1 MASMNLLYC
10 FDENYNVQAFNS
22 ISSFIENNNCEISVY
37 ILHNN
42 PESFKEFQK
51 KLKSKDNV
59 KELDIKKFLETSFD
73 FPNLHESHVSEATYY
88 RLFIAGYIPEYVDSA
103 IYVDADVICINNFYD
118 YYNDLIK
125 RLRDSDKTIAARNA
139 PFRDEGEK
147 ERLMKALNI
156 KNNYFNA
163 GVMFIDLKKWR
174 NLKIEDNLIKIL
186 KSEKNNIKFWDQDV
200 LNKAFDGDY
209 IYIDYRFNFIVDQ
222 YTSKKQITDYKDILL
237 LHYAGSFK
245 PWTVRGVLNDSSEF
259 YQKTYF
265 KSGSKNYHITHT
277 WKLHSL
283 SILLKSILTF
293 KIFKIYKPVNF
304 FITVIK
310 SFFKFQ

>member
-1 MASMNLLYC
+1 
-10 FDENYNVQAFNS
+10 V
-22 ISSFIENNNCEISVY
+22 
-37 ILHNN
+37 
-42 PESFKEFQK
+42 
-51 KLKSKDNV
+51 
-59 KELDIKKFLETSFD
+59 
-73 FPNLHESHVSEATYY
+73 
-88 RLFIAGYIPEYVDSA
+88 

-125 RLRDSDKTIAARNA
+125 RLRSSDKTIAVRNI
-139 PFRDEGEK
+139 PFRDGEEK
-147 ERLMKALNI
+147 KRLMKALNI

-174 NLKIEDNLIKIL
+174 NLKIEENLIKIL

-209 IYIDYRFNFIVDQ
+209 ISIDYRFNFIVDQ

-245 PWTVRGVLNDSSEF
+245 PWTVRGVMNDSSEF

-265 KSGSKNYHITHT
+265 KSGSKSYHITHT

-283 SILLKSILTF
+283 SILLKSLLTF